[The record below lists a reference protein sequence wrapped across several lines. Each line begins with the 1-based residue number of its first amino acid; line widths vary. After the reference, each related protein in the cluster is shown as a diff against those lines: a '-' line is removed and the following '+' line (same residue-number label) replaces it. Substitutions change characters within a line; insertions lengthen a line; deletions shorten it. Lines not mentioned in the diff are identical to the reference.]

1 MTPTT
6 SNNTLASQ
14 PLAHYDPQVAQRVHG
29 WLASGQPLAWIPILS
44 QDNFPDTPH
53 ETLQSA
59 RRHQAAMRWPIHQPE
74 DLLDL
79 PEGVTGWLLPA
90 DAEDTDVACGV
101 WGGEVY
107 ILGVTDRRT
116 GRAQTLL
123 GERGDAATDRCDN
136 EGQSPV

>member
-1 MTPTT
+1 MTTTT
-6 SNNTLASQ
+6 SDNTLIRQ
-14 PLAHYDPQVAQRVHG
+14 PLAHYDPEVAQRVHG

-44 QDNFPDTPH
+44 QDNFHDTPR

-59 RRHQAAMRWPIHQPE
+59 RHHQAAMRWLIHRPE
-74 DLLDL
+74 ELLDL

-90 DAEDTDVACGV
+90 EANDTDVACGV

-123 GERGDAATDRCDN
+123 GERGDAATDCSDDVD
-136 EGQSPV
+136 QSLV